1 MTTKR
6 VRNHELEELSLAA
19 LRFELPP
26 KWVIHDFRKDYGIDV
41 QLEIFEVDGFATGL
55 RCYGQLKATD
65 NSADEDVLA
74 LDRDHFEYWS
84 AHTDPVLLLRYYA
97 DAKQY
102 SWCWLHDVAWSLKAD
117 AQSLSVTK
125 FLRPWD
131 KLTSPKAIQDFMEHR
146 SRAFTERQLPPFLVA
161 VRGSSIPLAK
171 LAEVANALNELEHLS
186 AFRFETESLNSAAF
200 EISLLPDGVVCSHL
214 GLPGVMVEEFGEATP
229 ASIAS
234 TIVLLVFLTACRYD
248 RILVARPLAKS
259 CFGLL
264 LKAAGEKFFFPL
276 MDSVIYAVGLRDAA
290 DLFHGASA
298 NDMPEIGSALF
309 QGVAYVAAQRY
320 GESNQW
326 ISMLRE
332 DLASSMDDAHRAAT
346 AYSLGNAL
354 SNKNQWSEALPM
366 FKLAAEAL
374 PDYFNRAY
382 FRHEYGAAFFEN
394 GMFLEAAEQYRAALV
409 LEPSSR
415 LHYLLGDVLFCAGEF
430 SEGIAELDVA
440 LGTPL
445 DEGSATAALLLREL
459 CREFV
464 EEWGVNRLKYAAP
477 EDGGIDVLQSL
488 SGDEL
493 KDLPKALLP
502 LMQKFGSDPLFNFN
516 AGHLALNN
524 GQNVLAAYRFL
535 NCAARQRGDSEAW
548 ALAVASAMG
557 AQDAALMAMAITA
570 GYFFVGEKLLVDF
583 FRVTQFSRAST
594 AERELLQRMFVDV
607 VHSSPGLNLSKPLT
621 VRFFGPDQ
629 THVLEV

>member
-1 MTTKR
+1 MTTRR

-26 KWVIHDFRKDYGIDV
+26 KWVIHDFRKDYGIDL
-41 QLEIFEVDGFATGL
+41 QLEIFESDGFATGL

-65 NSADEDVLA
+65 NSADDDVLA

-131 KLTSPKAIQDFMEHR
+131 KLTSPKAIQNFIELR
-146 SRAFTERQLPPFLVA
+146 SRAFTESQLPPFLIA
-161 VRGSSIPLAK
+161 VRGNSASLAK
-171 LAEVANALNELEHLS
+171 LAEVANALNELANLS
-186 AFRFETESLNSAAF
+186 VFRFETESLNSAAF
-200 EISLLPDGVVCSHL
+200 DVSLLPDGVVCSHL
-214 GLPGVMVEEFGEATP
+214 GLPGVLVEEFGEATP
-229 ASIAS
+229 SSIAS
-234 TIVLLVFLTACRYD
+234 TIVLLIFLTACRYD

-259 CFGLL
+259 CFGLML
-264 LKAAGEKFFFPL
+264 EAAREKLFFPL
-276 MDSVIYAVGLRDAA
+276 MDSVIYAVGLREAA

-309 QGVAYVAAQRY
+309 SGVAYVAAQRY
-320 GESNQW
+320 GESDQW
-326 ISMLRE
+326 ITMLRE
-332 DLASSMDDAHRAAT
+332 ELTSSTDDAHRAAT

-354 SNKNQWSEALPM
+354 SNKHQWSEALPM
-366 FKLAAEAL
+366 FRLAAEAL

-394 GMFLEAAEQYRAALV
+394 GMFVEAAEQYRAALV
-409 LEPSSR
+409 LEPSAR

-430 SEGIAELDVA
+430 SKGIAELDIA

-445 DEGSATAALLLREL
+445 DDGSAAAALLLREL

-464 EEWGVNRLKYAAP
+464 EEWGINHLEYAAP
-477 EDGGIDVLQSL
+477 EDGGIGVLQSL
-488 SGDEL
+488 SEGEL
-493 KDLPKALLP
+493 KDLPNSLSP
-502 LMQKFGSDPLFNFN
+502 LMQMFGSDALFNFN
-516 AGHLALNN
+516 AGHLALAN
-524 GQNVLAAYRFL
+524 GHKLLAAYRFL
-535 NCAARQRGDSEAW
+535 NCASRQRGDSEAW
-548 ALAVASAMG
+548 ALAVGSAMG
-557 AQDAALMAMAITA
+557 AKDAALMALAITA
-570 GYFFVGEKLLVDF
+570 GYFFVEEKLIVDF
-583 FRVTQFSRAST
+583 FRVTQFSRASA
-594 AERELLQRMFVDV
+594 AERERLQRMFVDI
-607 VHSSPGLNLSKPLT
+607 VHASPGLKPSELMT
-621 VRFFGPDQ
+621 VRFFGQDQ
-629 THVLEV
+629 TYVFDV

>member
-26 KWVIHDFRKDYGIDV
+26 KWVIHDFRKDYGIDI
-41 QLEIFEVDGFATGL
+41 QLEIFEADGFATGL

-65 NSADEDVLA
+65 NSADGDVLA

-97 DAKQY
+97 DTKQY

-131 KLTSPKAIQDFMEHR
+131 KLTSPQAIQDFLRQR

-161 VRGSSIPLAK
+161 VRGNSVPFARLV
-171 LAEVANALNELEHLS
+171 EVANTLNELENLS
-186 AFRFETESLNSAAF
+186 VFQFEAESLSSAAF

-214 GLPGVMVEEFGEATP
+214 GLPGVIVEEFSEATLP
-229 ASIAS
+229 SIAS
-234 TIVLLVFLTACRYD
+234 TIVLLIFLTACRYD
-248 RILVARPLAKS
+248 RILAARPLAKS
-259 CFGLL
+259 CFSLL
-264 LKAAGEKFFFPL
+264 LKAAGEKLFFPL
-276 MDSVIYAVGLRDAA
+276 MDSVIYAVGLRQAA
-290 DLFHGASA
+290 DLFHGVSGD
-298 NDMPEIGSALF
+298 DMPEMANVLF
-309 QGVAYVAAQRY
+309 TGVAYVAAQRY
-320 GESNQW
+320 GESDQW

-332 DLASSMDDAHRAAT
+332 DLTSSKVDAHRAAT

-354 SNKNQWSEALPM
+354 SHKNQWLEALPM

-382 FRHEYGAAFFEN
+382 FRHEYGAALFEN
-394 GMFLEAAEQYRAALV
+394 GLYVEAAEQYRAALA
-409 LEPSSR
+409 LEPSAR
-415 LHYLLGDVLFCAGEF
+415 RHYLLGDVLFCAGEF
-430 SEGIAELDVA
+430 SKGIAELDIA
-440 LGTPL
+440 FGAPL
-445 DEGSATAALLLREL
+445 EQDSAAMAGLLREL

-464 EEWGVNRLKYAAP
+464 EGWGINHLEHSAP
-477 EDGGIDVLQSL
+477 ENGGIDILQSL
-488 SGDEL
+488 SVDEL

-502 LMQKFGSDPLFNFN
+502 LMQKFGSDALFNFN
-516 AGHLALNN
+516 AGHLALTN
-524 GQNVLAAYRFL
+524 GQHVLAAYRFL

-548 ALAVASAMG
+548 ALAVGSAM
-557 AQDAALMAMAITA
+557 AARDAALTTLAITA
-570 GYFFVGEKLLVDF
+570 GYFFVKEKLLVDF
-583 FRVTQFSRAST
+583 FRVTQFSHASAEEREKLQKMFTDIAHAST
-594 AERELLQRMFVDV
+594 
-607 VHSSPGLNLSKPLT
+607 GLKPPSPLT
-621 VRFFGPDQ
+621 VRFFGPNQ
-629 THVLEV
+629 TDVFTV

>member
-19 LRFELPP
+19 LRFELPS

-41 QLEIFEVDGFATGL
+41 QLEIFQADGSATGL

-65 NSADEDVLA
+65 NSADDDVLA

-97 DAKQY
+97 DTKKFC
-102 SWCWLHDVAWSLKAD
+102 WCWLHDVAWSLKAD

-125 FLRPWD
+125 FLRQWD
-131 KLTSPKAIQDFMEHR
+131 KSTSPKAIQDFMEQR

-161 VRGSSIPLAK
+161 VRGSSTPLAR
-171 LAEVANALNELEHLS
+171 LAEVTNTLNELENLS
-186 AFRFETESLNSAAF
+186 VFRFEAESLNSAAF
-200 EISLLPDGVVCSHL
+200 EISLLPDRVVCSHL
-214 GLPGVMVEEFGEATP
+214 GLPGVMVEEFGELTP
-229 ASIAS
+229 SSIAC
-234 TIVLLVFLTACRYD
+234 TIVLLIFLTACRYD

-276 MDSVIYAVGLRDAA
+276 MDSVIYAVGLREAA
-290 DLFHGASA
+290 DLFQGARA

-309 QGVAYVAAQRY
+309 PSVAYVAAQRY
-320 GESNQW
+320 GESDQW

-332 DLASSMDDAHRAAT
+332 DLASSLNDTHRAAT

-354 SNKNQWSEALPM
+354 SHNNQWSEALPM

-374 PDYFNRAY
+374 PDYFNHAY

-394 GMFLEAAEQYRAALV
+394 GMFIEAAEQYRAALE
-409 LEPSSR
+409 LEPSAR
-415 LHYLLGDVLFCAGEF
+415 LHYLLGDVFFCAGEF
-430 SEGIAELDVA
+430 SKGAEELDIA

-445 DEGSATAALLLREL
+445 DDGLATAALLLREL

-464 EEWGVNRLKYAAP
+464 EGWGGNSLERAAP
-477 EDGGIDVLQSL
+477 EDGGIGVLQSL
-488 SGDEL
+488 SGEEL
-493 KDLPKALLP
+493 KDLPKALMP
-502 LMQKFGSDPLFNFN
+502 LMQRFGSDALFNCN
-516 AGHLALNN
+516 AGHVALTN
-524 GQNVLAAYRFL
+524 GQNLLAAYRFL

-548 ALAVASAMG
+548 ALAVACAMG
-557 AQDAALMAMAITA
+557 AQDAALMTLAIVT
-570 GYFFVGEKLLVDF
+570 GYFFVKEKLLVDF
-583 FRVTQFSRAST
+583 FRVTQFSRASV
-594 AERELLQRMFVDV
+594 AEREQLQRMFADI
-607 VHSSPGLNLSKPLT
+607 VHASSGINPEKPLT
-621 VRFFGPDQ
+621 IRLWGPNQ
-629 THVLEV
+629 THVFEV